1 MNEKTRNV
9 FEQLQESLA
18 NVVEQ
23 LINANDA
30 LYVVATETMD
40 LSEQVG
46 LLNSKLDKLISAATK
61 VVEPVAEKPA
71 AKPQEVPTF
80 EFKNLRKEMK

>member
-1 MNEKTRNV
+1 MSKEKRNV

-23 LINANDA
+23 LINANNA

-46 LLNSKLDKLISAATK
+46 LLNSKLDKIIDAATK
-61 VVEPVAEKPA
+61 VVEPVAEKPEV
-71 AKPQEVPTF
+71 KPQEVPAF
-80 EFKNLRKEMK
+80 SFKELRKEIK